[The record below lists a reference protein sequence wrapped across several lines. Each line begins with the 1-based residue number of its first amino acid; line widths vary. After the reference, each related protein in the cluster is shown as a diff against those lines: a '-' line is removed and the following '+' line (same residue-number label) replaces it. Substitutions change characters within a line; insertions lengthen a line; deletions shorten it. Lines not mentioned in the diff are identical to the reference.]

1 MAGNQD
7 GLKKTLLGWVQ
18 DALHKVEHALDV
30 PEGEAAPA
38 PKAPTG
44 GLQPPGSGQLPKPG
58 SGQLPAVPPVT
69 RRAPDTGSL
78 NSRTDSLVRAS
89 GPLPAPRAAASGP
102 LRTPEE
108 EAAESKKRL
117 GFITAYMKNPKGDPA
132 FEDRALVYKVLSEER
147 AYQQAQI
154 VTVQQELKQLPPPA
168 EAMGLTPEEA
178 ADDPRY
184 ENLEARR
191 SAIEERLRT
200 AQSRQTQLFML
211 MKKLTGVKGKTGG
224 TGFLSTPPP
233 APAAFPPPPPTP
245 GPTPQ
250 RDGVEERHV

>member
-18 DALHKVEHALDV
+18 GALHKVEHALDE
-30 PEGEAAPA
+30 PEAPVEAPA

-44 GLQPPGSGQLPKPG
+44 GLKPPGSGPLPRPG
-58 SGQLPAVPPVT
+58 SGPLPAAPPVT

-78 NSRTDSLVRAS
+78 NRSTDSLVRAS
-89 GPLPAPRAAASGP
+89 GPLPPPRAAAP
-102 LRTPEE
+102 VRTPEE

-117 GFITAYMKNPKGDPA
+117 GFITAYMKNPQGDPA
-132 FEDRALVYKVLSEER
+132 FEDRALVYKILSEER

-154 VTVQQELKQLPPPA
+154 VQQQQALKQLPPPA

-178 ADDPRY
+178 AEDPRY
-184 ENLEARR
+184 DDLEARR
-191 SAIEERLRT
+191 SAIEERLKT

-233 APAAFPPPPPTP
+233 AFPPPPPTP
-245 GPTPQ
+245 SPTPQ
-250 RDGVEERHV
+250 RDGVEERDV